1 MRIQTLLKTLAA
13 VIVLGGSAL
22 ILVNQWR
29 YQSLGGIEVRRHG
42 LTGAIQLKQD
52 GTWVAPAYHDG
63 RAPALPAALL
73 KSVQIEPPTGSW
85 GDDQLVAFT
94 AVTQKPL
101 KGRLAVRIV
110 IRDSQNRVIVRGDKS
125 LRLTVDW
132 PGGARVP
139 VALNTTMNRPDF
151 PHTIVVRLEN
161 IDQQEGT

>member
-1 MRIQTLLKTLAA
+1 MKIQTLLKALAG
-13 VIVLGGSAL
+13 VIVLVGGTL

-42 LTGAIQLKQD
+42 LTGAIELKQGD
-52 GTWVAPAYHDG
+52 TWVAPAYRDG
-63 RAPALPAALL
+63 RAPAIPAALL
-73 KSVQIEPPTGSW
+73 KTVKIEPESGSW
-85 GDDQLVAFT
+85 GSDQLVAFT
-94 AVTQKPL
+94 AVTDQPL

-139 VALNTTMNRPDF
+139 VALNTTMTRPDF
-151 PHTIVVRLEN
+151 AHTIVVRLES
-161 IDQQEGT
+161 IDQQEGN